1 MSSHCNVLKS
11 VLHMWGNSVSFW
23 RHFMLHLETWNI
35 LLADIFDIS
44 ILHTCYNILIL
55 VLDTLLVSHLSV
67 VECFDYAEIF
77 FFVDWVITWFSTSR
91 ENKWCKNLIWCTESV
106 LINIYG
112 KLSTEFFFSL
122 HIEFCNYDSESS
134 SHKHCCTE
142 KEII

>member
-35 LLADIFDIS
+35 LHGDVFDVS

-67 VECFDYAEIF
+67 VECFMPKNY
-77 FFVDWVITWFSTSR
+77 FVDWVITSRFSASR
-91 ENKWCKNLIWCTESV
+91 ENKWYKNLIWCTESV
-106 LINIYG
+106 LLNIYG

-122 HIEFCNYDSESS
+122 HIKFCNYDSESS
-134 SHKHCCTE
+134 FT
-142 KEII
+142 